1 MPEPGDFMSDYI
13 LEARNVV
20 KTYGARGDAPVHA
33 LKNVSLG
40 VGKGETVGLVGESG
54 SGKTTLMRMLLAI
67 EQPTTGEVLF
77 RGTPRNTMD
86 KEQLKEY
93 FNSISAVF
101 QNPFSSL
108 NPRRRLWD
116 VITERRAIERK
127 AKKVERR
134 ERAAE
139 LVSMVGL
146 PEDNIDRYPHQLSG
160 GQRQRIAIARALAE
174 DPSVIVLDE
183 PMSALDV
190 SISAQIA
197 NLLLDLQKDYGVG
210 FLLIGHD
217 MDMIRHLCHRV
228 AVLYKGDVVEQG
240 SVEVVMR
247 VPRHDYTKRLLAA
260 SELTSLE
267 IDQRHVSTRGAVTA
281 DFHRA
286 QPPIGTH

>member
-1 MPEPGDFMSDYI
+1 MTDYI
-13 LEARNVV
+13 LEACNVV
-20 KTYGARGDAPVHA
+20 KTYEARGAAAVHA
-33 LKNVSLG
+33 LKDVSLG
-40 VGKGETVGLVGESG
+40 VAQGETVGLVGESG

-67 EQPTTGEVLF
+67 EEPTTGVVRF
-77 RGTPRNTMD
+77 RGTPRNEMG
-86 KEQLKEY
+86 KAEMKEY
-93 FNSISAVF
+93 FNNVSAVF

-116 VITERRAIERK
+116 VMTERRAIERR
-127 AKKVERR
+127 AKKSERR

-139 LVSMVGL
+139 LTAMVGL
-146 PEDNIDRYPHQLSG
+146 PEDYIDRYPHQLSG

-190 SISAQIA
+190 SVSAQIA
-197 NLLLDLQKDYGVG
+197 NLLLELQENFGVG

-228 AVLYKGDVVEQG
+228 AVLYKGDIVEQG
-240 SVEVVMR
+240 PVDAVMR
-247 VPRHDYTKRLLAA
+247 APEHDYTKRLLAA

-267 IDQRHVSTRGAVTA
+267 IDDLEPVESA
-281 DFHRA
+281 DAPFLIS
-286 QPPIGTH
+286 QPVPTH

>member
-1 MPEPGDFMSDYI
+1 MLESGGVMTDYI
-13 LEARNVV
+13 LEACNVV
-20 KTYGARGDAPVHA
+20 KTYEARGAAAVHA
-33 LKNVSLG
+33 LKDVSLG
-40 VGKGETVGLVGESG
+40 VAQGETVGLVGESG

-67 EQPTTGEVLF
+67 EEPTTGVVRF
-77 RGTPRNTMD
+77 RGTPRNEMG
-86 KEQLKEY
+86 KAEMKEY
-93 FNSISAVF
+93 FNNVSAVF

-116 VITERRAIERK
+116 VMTERRAIERR
-127 AKKVERR
+127 AKKSERR

-139 LVSMVGL
+139 LTAMVGL
-146 PEDNIDRYPHQLSG
+146 PEDYIDRYPHQLSG

-190 SISAQIA
+190 SVSAQIA
-197 NLLLDLQKDYGVG
+197 NLLLELQENFGVG

-228 AVLYKGDVVEQG
+228 AVLYKGDIVEQG
-240 SVEVVMR
+240 PVDAVMR
-247 VPRHDYTKRLLAA
+247 APEHDYTKRLLAA

-267 IDQRHVSTRGAVTA
+267 IDDLEPVESA
-281 DFHRA
+281 DAPFLIS
-286 QPPIGTH
+286 QPVPTH

>member
-1 MPEPGDFMSDYI
+1 MSDYI

-20 KTYGARGDAPVHA
+20 KTYNARGAAPVHA

-67 EQPTTGEVLF
+67 EQPTMGEVLY
-77 RGTPRNTMD
+77 RGSSRNSMGKT
-86 KEQLKEY
+86 ELKEY
-93 FNSISAVF
+93 FNNVTAVF

-116 VITERRAIERK
+116 VMTERRAIERN
-127 AKKVERR
+127 AKKAERR

-139 LVSMVGL
+139 LTSMVGL
-146 PEDNIDRYPHQLSG
+146 PEEYIDRYPHQLSG

-190 SISAQIA
+190 SVSAQIA
-197 NLLLDLQKDYGVG
+197 NLLLELQESYGVG

-228 AVLYKGDVVEQG
+228 AVLYKGDIVEEG
-240 SVEVVMR
+240 SVDVVMR
-247 VPRHDYTKRLLAA
+247 NPEHSYTKLLLAA

-267 IDQRHVSTRGAVTA
+267 IGDLSDPVARGA
-281 DFHRA
+281 DFRLT
-286 QPPIGTH
+286 QPVPTH